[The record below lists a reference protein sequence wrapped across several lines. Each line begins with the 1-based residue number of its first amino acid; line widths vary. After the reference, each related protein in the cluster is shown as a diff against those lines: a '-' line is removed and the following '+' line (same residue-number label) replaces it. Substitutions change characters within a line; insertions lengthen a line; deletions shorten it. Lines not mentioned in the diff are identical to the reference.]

1 MQGNWKTRGNKKR
14 RELINLDALYEA
26 VDVVK
31 LAHTLGF
38 ERIKNESGAWLQC
51 SCPFTDNHKHGDVH
65 RSFGIKQD
73 GSGFCNCF
81 SCGGM
86 SLIKLI
92 MKLKHLDF
100 PEARDWLVSFTNKN
114 ITFETREDLEKPV
127 FSFTE
132 EQLSAVTKRVSKYAL
147 KRGVSESV
155 YKQFQLGYNPLNKS
169 VYFPVFDFDKH
180 LIGLVL
186 RRTDQKFYQ
195 NVEGFNKAEW
205 LYGLEHAKMNR
216 LVYLVEGMFDVL
228 VLKTLGYNAVGS
240 FGAMLSERQAELLID
255 NFTSVCY
262 LMDRDEAG
270 KRGRIRAFER
280 LAAKLPFYTTK
291 TIEGKKDVA
300 EMSVEQIKRI
310 TDNRFLFVP

>member
-1 MQGNWKTRGNKKR
+1 MQENWKTRGIKRR
-14 RELINLDALYEA
+14 RELQNLDALYSA
-26 VDVVK
+26 IDVVK
-31 LAHTLGF
+31 LAHELGLQ
-38 ERIKNESGAWLQC
+38 RIKDESGAWLQC
-51 SCPFTDNHKHGDVH
+51 SCPFTENHKHGDVH

-86 SLIKLI
+86 SLIKLV

-100 PEARDWLVSFTNKN
+100 PEARDWLVAFSNKN
-114 ITFETREDLEKPV
+114 ITFETLEDIEPV
-127 FSFTE
+127 PFSFTE
-132 EQLSAVTKRVSKYAL
+132 EQLAAVTKRVSKYAL

-169 VYFPVFDFDKH
+169 VYFPVFDFDRH

-205 LYGLEHAKMNR
+205 LYGLEHSRKNKII
-216 LVYLVEGMFDVL
+216 YLVEGMFDVL
-228 VLKTLGYNAVGS
+228 VMKTQGYNVVGS
-240 FGAMLSERQAELLID
+240 FGAMISERQAELLID
-255 NFTSVCY
+255 NFKAVCY
-262 LMDRDEAG
+262 IRDNDEAG
-270 KRGRIRAFER
+270 KKGRIRAYER
-280 LAAKLPFYTTK
+280 LASKIPFYTTK
-291 TIEGKKDVA
+291 IYRDKKDVA
-300 EMSVEQIKRI
+300 EMTPDQIRHL